1 VLKVYGTKTD
11 PTRPVRPSPPPTT
24 TTTASPVRN
33 SRTWLNTSSTA
44 TTMGSFSASGV
55 VGPRSGHDS
64 VARSKSGIDPSF
76 FFSLLL
82 SLLLLLFTFVSLLFS
97 VLFFSFLP
105 FLAMASS
112 QVFCVVQCDACDPC
126 HSPSSFAARI
136 FCFVV
141 VECFSTLAPLLI
153 NFED

>member
-1 VLKVYGTKTD
+1 MLKVYGTKTD
-11 PTRPVRPSPPPTT
+11 PTRPVRPSPPPTTT

-44 TTMGSFSASGV
+44 TTMGSLSASGV

-64 VARSKSGIDPSF
+64 VARSKSGIDPSLFLFCCRCF
-76 FFSLLL
+76 FCCLPF
-82 SLLLLLFTFVSLLFS
+82 FSLLFS
-97 VLFFSFLP
+97 VLFFSFFL

-126 HSPSSFAARI
+126 HSLPLHLLLGSFVLLLWNALAR
-136 FCFVV
+136 
-141 VECFSTLAPLLI
+141 
-153 NFED
+153 